1 MSEEQVAEIK
11 AAREKNRDKNAE
23 RRLHTL
29 ELYAQGMKRKEIALR
44 AGIAYNYICPL
55 VVKYRD
61 GGLAAIVENRCGGN
75 NRLLTFE
82 EEAQLLAPFIAQAE
96 AGHMVEP
103 SAILR
108 AYEAKVGRTFENDH
122 GRIYRVLER
131 HDWRFVMPR
140 SKHPKQAPGPP
151 RSPQASWGGYSEEEI
166 ALAKNKILCAGT
178 DF

>member
-1 MSEEQVAEIK
+1 MPKRMTMSTEQVAEIE
-11 AAREKNRDKNAE
+11 AARKQNKDKNVE

-29 ELYAQGMKRKEIALR
+29 QLYAQGMKREEIAQR
-44 AGIAYNYICPL
+44 TEVAYNYICPL

-82 EEAQLLAPFIAQAE
+82 EEAELLAPFIAQAE
-96 AGHMVEP
+96 AGHIVET
-103 SAILR
+103 SAILQ

-131 HDWRFVMPR
+131 HGWRFVMPR
-140 SKHPKQAPGPP
+140 SKHPKKA
-151 RSPQASWGGYSEEEI
+151 SEEEI

-178 DF
+178 DL